1 MPLKDIAAVKGRRY
15 IEKLVA
21 EGEHEQQDFK
31 FMISDARKIARSVSA
46 FANNSGG
53 RLLIGVK
60 DNGVVA
66 GVRNEEDV
74 YVVDQAAGRYCEPPQ
89 QVEFKAYRVDAAVTV
104 IVASIARAQTRPV
117 SVIEEDG
124 RRRAYYR
131 VADENIAAHPLM
143 VEAWKHAEAEGGGV
157 VMTLTG
163 LESDL
168 LRLVDGRLLDLREVA
183 VGLHIAES
191 RARSL
196 IVRLAVVGL
205 VDFVYTGNAF
215 KLTRAGV
222 GESSDEAR

>member
-1 MPLKDIAAVKGRRY
+1 MPLKDIAAVRGRRY
-15 IEKLVA
+15 IEKLIA

-60 DNGVVA
+60 DNGAVA

-74 YVVDQAAGRYCEPPQ
+74 YVVEQAAGRYCEPPQ
-89 QVEFKAYRVDAAVTV
+89 EVDFKAYRVDASVTV
-104 IVASIARAQTRPV
+104 IVATIARAAARPV

-143 VEAWKHAEAEGGGV
+143 VEAWRRADTDGRGV
-157 VMTLTG
+157 VMSLAG

-168 LRLVDGRLLDLREVA
+168 LRLIDGRLLDLREIA
-183 VGLHIAES
+183 LGLHIAES

-196 IVRLAVVGL
+196 VVRLAVLGL
-205 VDFVYTGNAF
+205 VEFVYTGSAF
-215 KLTRAGV
+215 KLTRAG
-222 GESSDEAR
+222 GNDDAD